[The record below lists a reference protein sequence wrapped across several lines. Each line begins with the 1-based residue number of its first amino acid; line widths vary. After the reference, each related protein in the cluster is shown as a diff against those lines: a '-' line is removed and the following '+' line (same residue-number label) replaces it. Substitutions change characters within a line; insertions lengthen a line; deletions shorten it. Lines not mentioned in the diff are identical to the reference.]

1 MKWQLSDT
9 YRFSYSVS
17 LCSLQP
23 QACLL
28 AAYLLHSFAQDV
40 LVLLLGH
47 LSLLVEGFNGQLHF
61 LHSPFLHVQL
71 LHVLGVR
78 RTCVTL
84 WQDGQN

>member
-1 MKWQLSDT
+1 
-9 YRFSYSVS
+9 V
-17 LCSLQP
+17 
-23 QACLL
+23 CLP
-28 AAYLLHSFAQDV
+28 AAYLLHGFAQYV

-47 LSLLVEGFNGQLHF
+47 FSLLVEGFNGQLHL